1 MKEVEIG
8 TRVLSDNERQAAINR
23 EYFKS
28 SGVTVINLIGSPGS
42 GKTTILERTFRDLS
56 DRVRFA
62 VIEGDLETD
71 HDALILRKT
80 GVPVEMINTHGACH
94 LNAAQIRGTA
104 EKLDLENTDILIIEN
119 IGNLVCPSSF
129 ELGENFKL
137 GVLST
142 PEGDE
147 KPVKYPELFVR
158 ARAVAVSKLE
168 LAELVRFDMD
178 KAREGLLRC
187 NPDIEVFPMSVFT
200 GDGWDV
206 WCDWITGLAENNQS
220 I

>member
-8 TRVLSDNERQAAINR
+8 TKILTDNERQAVLNR
-23 EYFKS
+23 EYFGS
-28 SGVTVINLIGSPGS
+28 LGVTVVNLIGSPGS
-42 GKTTILERTFRDLS
+42 GKTTILERTFRDLAGQ
-56 DRVRFA
+56 VRFA

-71 HDALILRKT
+71 HDAVVLRKT

-94 LNAAQIRGTA
+94 LNAAQVRGAA
-104 EKLDLENTDILIIEN
+104 ERLDLEDTDILIIEN

-129 ELGENFKL
+129 DLGEDFKL

-168 LAELVRFDMD
+168 LTEPVRFDLD

-187 NPDIEVFPMSVFT
+187 NPDCEIFPLSAFT
-200 GDGWDV
+200 GEGWDV
-206 WCDWITGLAENNQS
+206 WCDWIEGLAGK
-220 I
+220 

>member
-8 TRVLSDNERQAAINR
+8 TKILTDNERRAVKNR
-23 EYFKS
+23 EYFQS
-28 SGVTVINLIGSPGS
+28 MGVTVINLIGSPGS
-42 GKTTILERTFRDLS
+42 GKTTILERTFRDLA
-56 DRVRFA
+56 DKVRFA

-71 HDALILRKT
+71 HDAVILRKT

-94 LNAAQIRGTA
+94 LNAAQIMDAA

-129 ELGENFKL
+129 ELGEDFKL

-158 ARAVAVSKLE
+158 ARAVLISKLE
-168 LAELVRFDMD
+168 LAELVRFDME
-178 KAREGLLRC
+178 KAREGLHQC
-187 NPDIEVFPMSVFT
+187 NPVVELFPMSAFT
-200 GDGWDV
+200 GEGWET
-206 WCDWITGLAENNQS
+206 WCDWIIGLAGPR
-220 I
+220 